1 MTILNKE
8 LIMNQENTF
17 VGLTDMFLERLKLY
31 DLLDTKEGVDIIAYE
46 GIVNR
51 IEELD
56 NTISTIREVERGVEE
71 YKVTVEETI
80 SYTIYVKATSRTEAE
95 EQVQHIIDDNQYW
108 ERGIAETQDVH
119 IYSIEEVA

>member
-1 MTILNKE
+1 
-8 LIMNQENTF
+8 MNQENTF

-56 NTISTIREVERGVEE
+56 NTISTIR
-71 YKVTVEETI
+71 Y
-80 SYTIYVKATSRTEAE
+80 AE
-95 EQVQHIIDDNQYW
+95 Q
-108 ERGIAETQDVH
+108 
-119 IYSIEEVA
+119 EEVA

>member
-1 MTILNKE
+1 
-8 LIMNQENTF
+8 MNRENTF

-56 NTISTIREVERGVEE
+56 NTISTIQ
-71 YKVTVEETI
+71 Y
-80 SYTIYVKATSRTEAE
+80 AE
-95 EQVQHIIDDNQYW
+95 Q
-108 ERGIAETQDVH
+108 
-119 IYSIEEVA
+119 EEVA

>member
-1 MTILNKE
+1 
-8 LIMNQENTF
+8 MNRENTF

-56 NTISTIREVERGVEE
+56 NTISTIR
-71 YKVTVEETI
+71 Y
-80 SYTIYVKATSRTEAE
+80 AE
-95 EQVQHIIDDNQYW
+95 Q
-108 ERGIAETQDVH
+108 
-119 IYSIEEVA
+119 EEVA

>member
-1 MTILNKE
+1 
-8 LIMNQENTF
+8 MNQENTF